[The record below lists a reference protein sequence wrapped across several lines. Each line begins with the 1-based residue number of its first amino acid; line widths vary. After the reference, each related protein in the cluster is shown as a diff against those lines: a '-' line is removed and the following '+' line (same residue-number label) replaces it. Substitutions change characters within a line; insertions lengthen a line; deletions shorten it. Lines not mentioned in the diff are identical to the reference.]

1 MGKPFHMKRL
11 FVSVMSLAGAWCTAG
26 HAQEEDIFRL
36 GMIAMPPAQGNPF
49 FTTGTTPHMFYTA
62 IFDTLTL
69 VNEKG
74 EVVPQIATSWQQV
87 DDFTW
92 TMDVRTDAAFSNGE
106 PINASTVVTM
116 VEAFERDDFRTF
128 RVPDEFY
135 FIAGARALDED
146 TVEITTSSPQALLPR
161 YMSFFYL
168 VPPRHLEENGAQA
181 LVSDPIGSGPFVVEN
196 WLAERILFRANET
209 SWRPP
214 RVDRLETLVLPQA
227 TSRLQALISGRIDVA
242 VNLGPDDEP
251 LLAANGLRLQP
262 RNPVRISVVALN
274 TQTEG
279 TPFKDVRVR
288 RAMNYAVDRAAIA
301 ENLLGGYVKP
311 ASQPTPA
318 NAIGYDPSLEPY
330 PYDPD
335 KARAL
340 LAEAGYADGFSTVF
354 ETVTGSS
361 SATDAVMQQVAADL
375 AQVGV
380 AVEVRPILYS
390 QQVARMTQGGWD
402 GHMFSVDFATGPT
415 MDGLRP
421 IRLHSCTWNAPWY
434 CDPVS
439 EALYQKARAAPD
451 LASRIALS
459 RQVIKR
465 YRDEATTIL
474 LFPLLGMDG
483 LGPRVKTWAP
493 ANDRPMYHLAE
504 LEDD

>member
-1 MGKPFHMKRL
+1 MKL
-11 FVSVMSLAGAWCTAG
+11 LISLIAFVAGALCTSL
-26 HAQEEDIFRL
+26 HAQDNDTFRL

-62 IFDTLTL
+62 IFDTLTM

-74 EVVPQIATSWQQV
+74 EVVPQLATSWEQT
-87 DDFTW
+87 DDLTW
-92 TMDVRTDAAFSNGE
+92 TMDIRTGVQFSNGE
-106 PINASTVVTM
+106 PINAETVVAM
-116 VEAFERDDFRTF
+116 VEAFEREDFRTF

-135 FIAGARALDED
+135 FIAGARALDDD
-146 TVEITTSSPQALLPR
+146 TVEMTTSSPQALLPR

-168 VPPRHLEENGAQA
+168 VPPRHLEEHGAEILA
-181 LVSDPIGSGPFVVEN
+181 SNPIGSGPFVVEN

-214 RVDRLETLVLPQA
+214 RVERLETLVLPQA
-227 TSRLQALISGRIDVA
+227 TTRLQALISERIDVA
-242 VNLGPDDEP
+242 INLGPDDEA
-251 LLAANGLRLQP
+251 LLTANGLRLQP

-274 TQTEG
+274 TETVG

-301 ENLLGGYVKP
+301 ETLLGGYVTP
-311 ASQPTPA
+311 ASQPTPE

-340 LAEAGYADGFSTVF
+340 LAEAGYADGFFTVF
-354 ETVTGSS
+354 ETVAGSS

-375 AQVGV
+375 ALVGV
-380 AVEVRPILYS
+380 DVELRPILYS

-421 IRLHSCTWNAPWY
+421 VRLHSCSWNTPWY

-439 EALYQKARAAPD
+439 EALYQRARAAPD
-451 LASRIALS
+451 LETRIELS
-459 RQVIKR
+459 QQVIKR

-483 LGPRVKTWAP
+483 IGPRVKNWAP

-504 LEDD
+504 LKEE

>member
-1 MGKPFHMKRL
+1 MKPVISFAAL
-11 FVSVMSLAGAWCTAG
+11 LVGFVCTTV
-26 HAQEEDIFRL
+26 HAQENTFRV

-62 IFDTLTL
+62 IFDTLTM

-74 EVVPQIATSWQQV
+74 EVVPQIATSW
-87 DDFTW
+87 DRIDEHSW
-92 TMDVRTDAAFSNGE
+92 TMDIRTDATFSNGE
-106 PINASTVVTM
+106 PINADTVVAM

-135 FIAGARALDED
+135 FIAGARALDDD
-146 TVEITTSSPQALLPR
+146 TVELTTSSVQALLPR

-168 VPPRHLEENGAQA
+168 VPPRHLQENGAQA
-181 LVSDPIGSGPFVVEN
+181 LASDPIGSGPFVVED
-196 WLAERILFRANET
+196 WQSQRIFLRANES

-214 RVDRLETLVLPQA
+214 QVARLEALALPQA
-227 TSRLQALISGRIDVA
+227 TTRLQALVSGRIDVA
-242 VNLGPDDEP
+242 INLGPDDEP
-251 LLAANGLRLQP
+251 LLNANGLRLQP
-262 RNPVRISVVALN
+262 RNPVRISVIALN

-279 TPFKDVRVR
+279 TPFTDVRVR
-288 RAMNYAVDRAAIA
+288 QAMNYAVDRAAIA
-301 ENLLGGYVKP
+301 ETLMGGYVKP
-311 ASQPTPA
+311 ASQPTPE
-318 NAIGYDPSLEPY
+318 NAIGFDATLEPY
-330 PYDPD
+330 PYDLD

-340 LAEAGYADGFSTVF
+340 MAEAGLADGFSTVF
-354 ETVTGSS
+354 EVVTGAN

-375 AQVGV
+375 AQIDVD
-380 AVEVRPILYS
+380 VEVRPILYS
-390 QQVARMTQGGWD
+390 QVVSKMTQGGWE

-421 IRLHSCTWNAPWY
+421 IRLHSCNWNAPWY
-434 CDPVS
+434 CDPAS
-439 EALYQKARAAPD
+439 EALYQKARVAPD
-451 LASRIALS
+451 PATRIDLTK
-459 RQVIKR
+459 QVIKR

-504 LEDD
+504 LMGD